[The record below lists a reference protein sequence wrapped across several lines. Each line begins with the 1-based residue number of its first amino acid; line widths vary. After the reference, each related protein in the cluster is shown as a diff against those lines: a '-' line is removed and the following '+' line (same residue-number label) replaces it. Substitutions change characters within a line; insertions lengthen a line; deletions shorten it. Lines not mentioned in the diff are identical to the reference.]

1 MNAPSPAL
9 VAPRPERLRLVGQRR
24 QHLAV
29 MYQRLMFGM
38 LVYAGFVAL
47 IALRILYLAAFGDHA
62 GRKEGLTSLIPD
74 RGDIVDR
81 DGEPL
86 ARTIDAWTIAVHPTR
101 ILGDKLEIARRLAQ
115 LMPEHSEAQY
125 FALLRSGKP
134 FFYLRRRAPP
144 GLVEAV
150 HALGEPGL
158 AIEREPDR
166 PYPQTTLAA
175 HVLRYPDIDGHGV
188 AGMERAFDSY
198 LSDYA
203 SRGQPLA
210 LSIDSRV
217 QQALEHELLDAMTHF
232 SAIGAAG
239 VVMDVHTGEVLA
251 MTSLPQLNPNAA
263 GQGTDEARFNRAT
276 LGVYELGSTFK
287 PFTVAMA
294 MDSGIIK
301 GFGQVYNCPQELHVY
316 GHVVHDTHP
325 FGRTCTVAESM
336 KESSNIGTAQIA
348 DQV

>member
-86 ARTIDAWTIAVHPTR
+86 ARTIDAWTIAVHPTK
-101 ILGDKLEIARRLAQ
+101 ILGDKLEIARRLAE

-134 FFYLRRRAPP
+134 FFYLRRRASPE
-144 GLVEAV
+144 LVEALN
-150 HALGEPGL
+150 ALGGPAL
-158 AIEREPDR
+158 AVQRQPDR
-166 PYPQTTLAA
+166 LSPNPTAA
-175 HVLRYPDIDGHGV
+175 PHVL
-188 AGMERAFDSY
+188 
-198 LSDYA
+198 A
-203 SRGQPLA
+203 SP
-210 LSIDSRV
+210 
-217 QQALEHELLDAMTHF
+217 
-232 SAIGAAG
+232 
-239 VVMDVHTGEVLA
+239 
-251 MTSLPQLNPNAA
+251 
-263 GQGTDEARFNRAT
+263 AT
-276 LGVYELGSTFK
+276 
-287 PFTVAMA
+287 
-294 MDSGIIK
+294 
-301 GFGQVYNCPQELHVY
+301 
-316 GHVVHDTHP
+316 
-325 FGRTCTVAESM
+325 
-336 KESSNIGTAQIA
+336 
-348 DQV
+348 